1 MGNELPRKRP
11 LTNIPPGKLS
21 SDPRG
26 RSRYSSRMRI
36 AIYVFLLLIMLLGG
50 AFAYGY
56 SSFENNI
63 QIPLGKFFHS
73 VSRSS
78 AEPAPNDSVIT
89 GRPWK
94 ILLLGTVEDTI
105 QAYPPFLTQ
114 LILTDHICTD

>member
-11 LTNIPPGKLS
+11 LTSIPPGKLP

-56 SSFENNI
+56 SYFENNI

-73 VSRSS
+73 VSRISDEPPPNNS
-78 AEPAPNDSVIT
+78 AIT
-89 GRPWK
+89 RRPSNYF
-94 ILLLGTVEDTI
+94 LLDT
-105 QAYPPFLTQ
+105 
-114 LILTDHICTD
+114 H